1 MRQSEP
7 AIEPVIE
14 AFFDQET
21 FTISYLVFD
30 PATLK
35 GLVIDPVFDFD
46 QASGKA
52 HHDSAELILT
62 AAARHGVTIE
72 RVLETHAHADHLSAA
87 PYLKAR
93 TGARIG
99 IGADITKVQAVFG
112 KVFNLDDIA
121 PEGRDFDDLFADGDT
136 FLMGGIKVEVMHT
149 PGHTP
154 ACATY
159 LIGQNGFVGD
169 TLFMPDFGTARCDFP
184 GGDAATLYL
193 SVRRILS
200 LPPETRLFMCHDYK
214 APGRD
219 VYAWQTS
226 VAEQRARNIHIRDG
240 ISEADFV
247 AMRTARDATLAVPRL
262 LLPSIQV
269 NIRAGKLPRPEAN
282 GTMYLKAPISLS
294 D

>member
-21 FTISYLVFD
+21 FTVSYLVFD

-62 AAARHGVTIE
+62 AAARHGVMIE

-184 GGDAATLYL
+184 GGDAATLYQ

-226 VAEQRARNIHIRDG
+226 VAEQRALNIHIRDG

-282 GTMYLKAPISLS
+282 GTMYLKAPISLA